1 VSMTNRGRGRL
12 RLPRRRLPRGSRTVR
27 RRAVSLA
34 VCGALVGTMTTG
46 CWAEPSAMPAV
57 RDFLIAWEVGN
68 YPAAAKKTVGADRKA
83 VASALGAVR
92 AQLDAASLRLSLG
105 VSDDQGHVDDA
116 KVKAIAK
123 NGDDA
128 DARFSVK
135 IDLGE
140 NGQPWEYLGHMHL
153 RRVGGKWKVVWDPS
167 IINPQLGPGQR
178 LAVVSD
184 VPKRAPIEDG
194 SGRSI
199 LHEVPTYNIGVVPGH
214 LADPQRTVEQLTRAA
229 KFDGGRRLDSER
241 LLGRV
246 RSAPPQKFLSLLTLR
261 YPEQRPLANRLI
273 QIPGVKNEP
282 IQTPSAPNYA
292 PELVGN
298 LGPATADLLQQV
310 GAPYQPGDTIGVS
323 GVQLLQQRRLAG
335 TPSVSVVAQ
344 DSAGK
349 ATQVLKTWPGVSPQP
364 VSTTLDATVQRK
376 ADNALKGLRYP
387 ASLVALRPNTG
398 QVVAVSNHGTGGEN
412 RAFEAHYQPGLAFG
426 IVSAEAL
433 FAQGGMKQSTKTSC
447 PGSVTVGGKTFTNRA
462 HADTTFA
469 NTFALGCKTTLAQL
483 SSKIDARALQAGASQ
498 LGIGR
503 GWGVSVPA
511 FTGSLP
517 PLNSE
522 GAKAAAMVGEGVE
535 VSPLAMAMVAGAART
550 GTWRSPYLLTNPA
563 KAADI
568 PAQILPAD
576 PVANLSTVLGRTVA
590 KGVAQAAHV
599 TNEINGTAATAQYTE
614 GGRQKTVSWFVGS
627 SGELAIAIAIEGP
640 VSASKVAAT
649 FLRGIPTK
657 ARTGTGT
664 AG

>member
-1 VSMTNRGRGRL
+1 MSMTNRGRG

-34 VCGALVGTMTTG
+34 ACGALVATMTTG

-57 RDFLIAWEVGN
+57 RDFLIAWQVGN
-68 YPAAAKKTVGADRKA
+68 YPAAAKKTVGTDRKA
-83 VASALGAVR
+83 VESALGAVR

-105 VSDDQGHVDDA
+105 VSDDQGRVDDA

-153 RRVGGKWKVVWDPS
+153 RRIGGKWKVVWNPS
-167 IINPQLGPGQR
+167 IINPQLAPGQR

-194 SGRSI
+194 AGHSM
-199 LHEVPTYNIGVVPGH
+199 LHEVYSYDIGVVPGR
-214 LADPQRTVEQLTRAA
+214 LADAQATVDQLAKVA
-229 KFDGGRRLDSER
+229 KFAGGRRLDSER

-261 YPEQRPLANRLI
+261 YPEQTALAQRLK
-273 QIPGVKNEP
+273 QVPGLKINA
-282 IQTPSAPNYA
+282 IKAPSAPNYA
-292 PELVGN
+292 PELVGE

-344 DSAGK
+344 DATGK
-349 ATQVLKTWPGVSPQP
+349 QTQVLKTWPGIAPQP
-364 VSTTLDATVQRK
+364 VSTTLDPTVQHK
-376 ADNALKGLRYP
+376 ADNALKDLHYP

-398 QVVAVSNHGTGGEN
+398 QVVAVSNHATGGEN
-412 RAFEAHYQPGLAFG
+412 RAFEARYQPGLAFG
-426 IVSAEAL
+426 MVSAEAL
-433 FAQGGMKQSTKTSC
+433 FAQGGIRQNTKTSC
-447 PGSVTVGGKTFTNRA
+447 PASVTVGGKTFTNKE

-469 NTFALGCKTTLAQL
+469 NTFALGCATTLAQL
-483 SSKIDARALQAGASQ
+483 SSKIDARALQSAAAQ

-511 FTGSLP
+511 FTGALP

-522 GAKAAAMVGEGVE
+522 GAKAAAMVGQGVE
-535 VSPLAMAMVAGAART
+535 VSPLGMALVAGAARA
-550 GTWRSPYLLTNPA
+550 GTWRSPYLLTDPP
-563 KAADI
+563 KAADVG
-568 PAQILPAD
+568 AQFLPSD
-576 PVANLSTVLGRTVA
+576 PVGNLSIVLNRTTS
-590 KGVAQAAHV
+590 KGVARAAHV
-599 TNEINGTAATAQYTE
+599 TGDVAGTAATAQYTE

-627 SGELAIAIAIEGP
+627 AGELAFAIAIEGP
-640 VSASKVAAT
+640 YSASSVAAA
-649 FLRGIPTK
+649 FLRGIPAK